1 MLVREP
7 AKGPTAE
14 VTASSFLSCSAGV
27 LAVVGER
34 FPEEIRLLVMATT
47 PPLAGRALARW
58 YDVLCTWLRHLAS
71 ALHGDT
77 TRTSP
82 TTFGLWLQS
91 TTDDI
96 GIYCGLLDK
105 NDTGLNQQVQPPPP
119 PDVGELSPRPHL
131 HWCALRTGLIDAVAR
146 RVGART
152 GVAWRVLGQWIRHG
166 FPLHYHG
173 PARRTPPTSSTILRQ
188 TSHNVDDNIKPR
200 LVSKL
205 ATLLAEG
212 GPMFGPYSTP
222 PFTAGVVSPIL
233 GVPKKDGSVRPV
245 YHCSYPQ
252 DRHGPSATRS
262 LNGGIDRASFWFPSY
277 DSVASLVLQW
287 YFQEWML
294 EERSR
299 APRERDFVIF
309 KLDFASA
316 FRQVPVRRED
326 WPLLML
332 YDACSNSYVLETCA
346 AFGTR
351 ISADLWLRVANV
363 WKVCLFER
371 GFTSLIIYVD
381 DLAVICRRAAL
392 PALFQVVTTLE
403 TQLGTRVHWGKVF
416 VDGGCT
422 ARAVVLGV
430 VVDVQAGSLHLDPSK
445 TQQRLQQARRLLS
458 SETWP
463 VSEVEKLVGVF
474 NFFATALPTGRL
486 LLGPL
491 YALVHS
497 GKDVVRVHAHHASRR
512 ALEAWVGMLQ
522 RALSSSIAQPM
533 YFHGSNVVWLAT
545 DASDLGLGGCSSF
558 GAWSTT
564 TAGLESE
571 SINVKELLALWA
583 SVVEVWGDRLRGKLV
598 HAFVDNES
606 ARAWAGQA
614 PSKATRG
621 RSWTRVV
628 SLQYSLALWQQRL
641 GCTLVLHRIPTA
653 DNDVA
658 DALSRAPMDRL
669 TSEAV
674 ADWREQ
680 TQRRAAAC
688 EGQLAAVEWL
698 GRRVYETPLLWWRT
712 KSTSL
717 GSLVPEHVRSV
728 VNPAGDD
735 PPDHF
740 SRRPLL
746 LTLLQRPVSPAW
758 SHSVIDPHLAE
769 AWWRASAESG
779 QSCT

>member
-1 MLVREP
+1 MRRLELPR
-7 AKGPTAE
+7 GPKAGE
-14 VTASSFLSCSAGV
+14 SASSFLTRRAGV
-27 LAVVGER
+27 LAVMGKH
-34 FPEEIRLLVMATT
+34 FPREVSLLVTAMT
-47 PPLAGRALARW
+47 PALSGRALARW
-58 YDVLCTWLRHLAS
+58 YDALCIWLRHLAS
-71 ALHGDT
+71 VLRGEATHT
-77 TRTSP
+77 TP
-82 TTFGLWLQS
+82 ATFGLWLQS

-96 GIYCGLLDK
+96 GIYCGLLNS
-105 NDTGLNQQVQPPPP
+105 NDIR
-119 PDVGELSPRPHL
+119 PDQRAQHSLPTIDELDPRPHL
-131 HWCALRTGLIDAVAR
+131 RWCSLKVGLIDAVAR

-152 GVAWRVLGQWIRHG
+152 GVAWRALGQWIRHG

-173 PARRTPPTSSTILRQ
+173 PARSTPPTSPTFLQRST
-188 TSHNVDDNIKPR
+188 HNMDDNIKPQ
-200 LVSKL
+200 LALKI

-212 GPMFGPYSTP
+212 GPMFGPYDSP
-222 PFTAGVVSPIL
+222 PFPTGIVSPIL

-252 DRHGPSATRS
+252 GRHGPSETRS
-262 LNGGIDRASFWFPSY
+262 LNGGIQRTSYWFPSY

-287 YFQEWML
+287 YFEEWML
-294 EERSR
+294 GNCPR
-299 APRERDFVIF
+299 APRDRDYVVF

-316 FRQVPVRRED
+316 FRQIPVRRED

-332 YDACSNSYVLETCA
+332 YDAHSDSYVLETCA

-381 DLAVICRRAAL
+381 DLAVICRRDAL
-392 PALFQVVTTLE
+392 PALLQAVMALE
-403 TQLGTRVHWGKVF
+403 SQLGTRIHWGKVF

-430 VVDVQAGSLHLDPSK
+430 VVDVQAGSLQLDPSK
-445 TQQRLQQARRLLS
+445 TRQRLQHAIHLLS
-458 SETWP
+458 TETWP

-497 GKDVVRVHAHHASRR
+497 KKDVVRVHAHHASRK
-512 ALEAWVGMLQ
+512 ALEAWVAILRQ
-522 RALSSSIAQPM
+522 ALSSKIAQPM
-533 YFHGSNVVWLAT
+533 CFPITSVVWVAT
-545 DASDLGLGGCSSF
+545 DASNLGLGGCSSF

-564 TAGLESE
+564 TTGLESE

-583 SVVEVWGDRLRGKLV
+583 SVVKVWGDQLRGKLV

-614 PSKATRG
+614 PSKATQG
-621 RSWTRVV
+621 KSWTRIVN
-628 SLQYSLALWQQRL
+628 LQQSLALWQQRL

-658 DALSRAPMDRL
+658 DALSRMPMDL
-669 TSEAV
+669 MTSRV
-674 ADWREQ
+674 VVDWREQ

-688 EGQLAAVEWL
+688 DGQLAAVEWL

-728 VNPAGDD
+728 VNPARDD

-746 LTLLQRPVSPAW
+746 LALLQRPVSPDW
-758 SHSVIDPHLAE
+758 SHSVMDPRLAE
-769 AWWRASAESG
+769 AWWGASAESARP
-779 QSCT
+779 CT